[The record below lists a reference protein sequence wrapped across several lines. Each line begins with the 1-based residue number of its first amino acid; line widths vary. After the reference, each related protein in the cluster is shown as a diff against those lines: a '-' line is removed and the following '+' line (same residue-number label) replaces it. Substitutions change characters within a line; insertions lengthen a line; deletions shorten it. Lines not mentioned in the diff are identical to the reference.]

1 MMLSRLATIVTML
14 MALASGIGLLAP
26 RVYRDNALVRAAWFG
41 NDVVTL
47 VVAVPLLGVA
57 AWRLRHGEP
66 RDHLIGLGLLAYALY
81 NYAFYAFGAAFNA
94 LYLVYVGILVGAT
107 LGLIAGLTSAPV
119 TAIASRVGAPPG
131 HRGVG
136 LLIGSIAGVLGAFW
150 IAQAMWS
157 AMTGDV
163 PAMVAAVGHPTN
175 VTGVLDL
182 WLVVTFGLWGGLW
195 LRSGRPWG
203 YVIAVTWTIKGAVY
217 MAALSAAAM
226 AARWTGA
233 AADLTQ
239 LALWVPIGVGCVV
252 GALVL
257 LKACPRTPVRTGD
270 VSDARAPRSAKR
282 D

>member
-1 MMLSRLATIVTML
+1 MALSRLATIVTVL
-14 MALASGIGLLAP
+14 MALASGVGLLAP
-26 RVYRDNALVRAAWFG
+26 GVYRDNALVCAAWFG
-41 NDVVTL
+41 NDLVTL
-47 VVAVPLLGVA
+47 VVAMPLLGVA
-57 AWRLRHGEP
+57 AWRLRQGQP

-94 LYLVYVGILVGAT
+94 LYLVYVGILTGAT

-119 TAIASRVGAPPG
+119 VAIASRVRAPSG

-136 LLIGSIAGVLGAFW
+136 LLIASIAGVLGAFW
-150 IAQAMWS
+150 IAQAMR
-157 AMTGDV
+157 AVMTGDV
-163 PAMVAAVGHPTN
+163 PGMVAAVGHPTN

-203 YVIAVTWTIKGAVY
+203 YVIAVTWAIKGAVY
-217 MAALSAAAM
+217 MAALSAAAV
-226 AARWTGA
+226 AARCTDA

-239 LALWVPIGVGCVV
+239 LVLWIPIGVGCVV
-252 GALVL
+252 GALAL
-257 LKACPRTPVRTGD
+257 LKACPRTLARTAGESD
-270 VSDARAPRSAKR
+270 NRVHRSVSR